1 MWRRSMHAHVCVM
14 GIVRVV
20 CISDPCH
27 GCDTRVSG
35 VCVSMYGVWVSVKAM
50 CSREHL
56 QSLETRGNGPGIN
69 ALLIDSSYIIFFPS
83 RAYKS
88 HAPCKNRI

>member
-1 MWRRSMHAHVCVM
+1 MHAHACVM

-20 CISDPCH
+20 CISDPRH
-27 GCDTRVSG
+27 GCDTRMSG
-35 VCVSMYGVWVSVKAM
+35 VCVSMNGVWVSVKAM
-50 CSREHL
+50 CSRERL
-56 QSLETRGNGPGIN
+56 QSSETRGNRPGIN
-69 ALLIDSSYIIFFPS
+69 GLLIDSSYIIFFPS